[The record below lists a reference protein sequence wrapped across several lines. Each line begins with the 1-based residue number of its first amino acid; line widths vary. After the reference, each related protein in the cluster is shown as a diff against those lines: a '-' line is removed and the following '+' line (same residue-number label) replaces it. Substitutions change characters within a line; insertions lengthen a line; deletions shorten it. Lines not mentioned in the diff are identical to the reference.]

1 MTSNYTKEAL
11 DHVKMVAKCIATAGS
26 IPSGHL
32 YAQLMGYG
40 YTLPVYERIVAVL
53 EKAGL
58 ITVKSHL
65 IIWKG

>member
-1 MTSNYTKEAL
+1 MTAYTKEAL
-11 DHVKMVAKCIATAGS
+11 DHVKMVAECIAVAGS

-32 YAQLMGYG
+32 YAQLMAHG
-40 YTLPVYERIVAVL
+40 YTLPVYQRIIDVL

-65 IIWKG
+65 ISWKG